1 MEYIVDPM
9 EIDRNSIAIID
20 GFLTGRSFGEVE
32 KNIVRRLIH
41 TSGDPGILDQIVI
54 HPEAAAQGV
63 TALAQGAR
71 IFTDV
76 TMVQSGLRRPQLE
89 ELGIVTQCLV
99 HDTSIAAEAK
109 ELGITRSM
117 LALRK
122 AGNALN
128 GSVVAIGNAPTALFE
143 LIRLHEEEGITPAF
157 VAGIPVGFVGA
168 AESKEALLACQGI
181 PYVTVRGTK
190 GGSPMAA
197 CVINVLLGAA
207 VAQKR

>member
-1 MEYIVDPM
+1 MDYIVDPN
-9 EIDRNSIAIID
+9 EIDRNSIKIID
-20 GFLTGRSFGEVE
+20 EFLVGHQYGEVE

-41 TSGDPGILDQIVI
+41 TSGDPGILEQIVI
-54 HPEAAAQGV
+54 HPQAALQGV
-63 TALAQGAR
+63 EALARGAK

-76 TMVQSGLRRPQLE
+76 TMVQAGLRRPQLE

-99 HDTSIAAEAK
+99 HDTSIAEEAK
-109 ELGITRSM
+109 ALGITRSM

-122 AGNALN
+122 AGRALD
-128 GSVVAIGNAPTALFE
+128 GAVVAIGNAPTALFE
-143 LIRLHEEEGITPAF
+143 LIRLHQEEGITPAF

-168 AESKEALLACQGI
+168 AESKEALLTCPGL
-181 PYVTVRGTK
+181 PHVTVRGTK

-207 VAQKR
+207 VANKK

>member
-20 GFLTGRSFGEVE
+20 GYLAGYSFGEVE

-41 TSGDPGILDQIVI
+41 TSGDPEILSQIVI
-54 HPEAAAQGV
+54 HPGAAAQGV
-63 TALAQGAR
+63 AALAKGAK

-76 TMVQSGLRRPQLE
+76 TMVQAGLRRPQLQ
-89 ELGIVTQCLV
+89 ELGITTQCLV
-99 HDTSIAAEAK
+99 HDTSIADEAK
-109 ELGITRSM
+109 ALGITRSM

-122 AGNALN
+122 AKDELN

-143 LIRLHEEEGITPAF
+143 LIRLHQEEGITPAF

-168 AESKEALLACQGI
+168 AESKEALLGC
-181 PYVTVRGTK
+181 PKMPHVTVRGTK

-207 VAQKR
+207 VAQKE

>member
-1 MEYIVDPM
+1 MDYIVDPN
-9 EIDRNSIAIID
+9 EIDRNSIKIID
-20 GFLTGRSFGEVE
+20 QFLIGREFGEVE

-41 TSGDPGILDQIVI
+41 TSGDPGILEQIVI
-54 HPEAAAQGV
+54 HPQAALQGV
-63 TALAQGAR
+63 AALAHGAK

-76 TMVQSGLRRPQLE
+76 TMVQAGLRRPQLE
-89 ELGIVTQCLV
+89 ELGISTQCLV
-99 HDTSIAAEAK
+99 HDTSIAEEAK
-109 ELGITRSM
+109 ALGITRSM

-122 AGNALN
+122 AGSALN
-128 GSVVAIGNAPTALFE
+128 GAVVAIGNAPTALFE
-143 LIRLHEEEGITPAF
+143 LIRLHQEEGITPAF

-168 AESKEALLACQGI
+168 AESKEALLTCPEL

-207 VAQKR
+207 ASSKK